1 MILSGLKFPFHSAVP
16 FLFSKVATRKAFES
30 VAFRFQSVV
39 RFKVRNIRN
48 IYGGFGS
55 S

>member
-30 VAFRFQSVV
+30 VAFRFQLVV